1 MRSHLLHAISVT
13 VNVFAGQPCYDN
25 TVYRRDLGKRKGQ
38 VNVFDQDDAGFRNHD
53 IELSESELLA
63 NIRKSQDI
71 CDIKCSASVVKSGVE
86 SCRLDIEM
94 ETGTGKTYVYLKTMI
109 ELNKRYYWRLC

>member
-1 MRSHLLHAISVT
+1 MRSHLLHAISIT

-38 VNVFDQDDAGFRNHD
+38 VSVFDQDDVGFCNHD

-63 NIRKSQDI
+63 DIHKSQDI

-109 ELNKRYYWRLC
+109 ELNKRYY